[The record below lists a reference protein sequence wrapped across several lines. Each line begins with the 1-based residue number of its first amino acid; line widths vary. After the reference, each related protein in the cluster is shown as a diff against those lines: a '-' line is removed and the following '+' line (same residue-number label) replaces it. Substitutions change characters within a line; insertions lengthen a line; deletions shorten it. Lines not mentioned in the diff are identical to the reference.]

1 MKTKMKK
8 QLSGSIFCLSL
19 HIKSNYFAM
28 ETLTLRFDPK
38 SAFAAALAALLEGAE
53 GVSVLEKRVAETES
67 PYDPEFVAKIERSRK
82 STGKKIALE
91 DLWK

>member
-1 MKTKMKK
+1 VFF
-8 QLSGSIFCLSL
+8 LLSL
-19 HIKSNYFAM
+19 RIKSKYFDM

-38 SAFAAALAALLEGAE
+38 SAFATALAALLEGVE

-67 PYDPEFVAKIERSRK
+67 PYDPDFVAKIQRSRK